1 MCGRA
6 PSVPDRSGDHR
17 ERRCPAGS
25 AHGDGPRPSC
35 LVRGRN
41 TAEAEGF
48 EPSAPQRV
56 CPHGPEVALP
66 AASKTTCCCS
76 PAGRHTH
83 LLRRRTS
90 SCCCAKN
97 KPCGLAAPDLVLIDE
112 AHRLVI
118 RDGNTRSA
126 AISQALA
133 QSASVPQPMAPPKL
147 VALPFQPRQLRVLSD
162 AELYA
167 KWMREAE
174 EWERT
179 GRDQRRAES
188 TAVHRVRNPLV
199 RKAVLKRSKG
209 RCENPRCRDPEPVG
223 YTDNGDPIL
232 EVDHVV
238 EHAKGAGITAATQS
252 PCAPTAMRSRLE
264 AETETNSEPSSEES
278 PNDSTKLLLRAANRR
293 ASHTWP
299 KPPGERPGAGSNL
312 VHAWSTSADQRWDSG
327 GTG

>member
-1 MCGRA
+1 MTDGFR
-6 PSVPDRSGDHR
+6 PPKGL
-17 ERRCPAGS
+17 PAWARGS
-25 AHGDGPRPSC
+25 APRRVQDDMLLLSTARQPAFPSRA
-35 LVRGRN
+35 LIQMATGGGKTYTSVE
-41 TAEAEGF
+41 TAYK
-48 EPSAPQRV
+48 
-56 CPHGPEVALP
+56 LL
-66 AASKTTCCCS
+66 
-76 PAGRHTH
+76 
-83 LLRRRTS
+83 LLREEQAMR
-90 SCCCAKN
+90 
-97 KPCGLAAPDLVLIDE
+97 PAAPDLVLIDE

-238 EHAKGAGITAATQS
+238 EHAKGG
-252 PCAPTAMRSRLE
+252 R
-264 AETETNSEPSSEES
+264 
-278 PNDSTKLLLRAANRR
+278 D
-293 ASHTWP
+293 H
-299 KPPGERPGAGSNL
+299 GSNTIAL
-312 VHAWSTSADQRWDSG
+312 CPNCHALKTRGRDRDELGAFFRGVAQRLHEAASPRSQ
-327 GTG
+327 

>member
-1 MCGRA
+1 MLLLSTARQPAFPSRA
-6 PSVPDRSGDHR
+6 LIQMATGGGKTYTSV
-17 ERRCPAGS
+17 E
-25 AHGDGPRPSC
+25 
-35 LVRGRN
+35 
-41 TAEAEGF
+41 TAYK
-48 EPSAPQRV
+48 
-56 CPHGPEVALP
+56 LL
-66 AASKTTCCCS
+66 
-76 PAGRHTH
+76 
-83 LLRRRTS
+83 LLREEQAMR
-90 SCCCAKN
+90 
-97 KPCGLAAPDLVLIDE
+97 PAAPDLVLIDE

-238 EHAKGAGITAATQS
+238 EHAKGG
-252 PCAPTAMRSRLE
+252 R
-264 AETETNSEPSSEES
+264 
-278 PNDSTKLLLRAANRR
+278 D
-293 ASHTWP
+293 H
-299 KPPGERPGAGSNL
+299 GSNTIAL
-312 VHAWSTSADQRWDSG
+312 CPNCHALKARGRDRDELGAFFRGVAQRLHEAASPRSQ
-327 GTG
+327 